1 MRRLIAFVY
10 DNESYTLGNVQD
22 QQDNFANVVP
32 RTRRVIGSDGGFD
45 EFGTSPA
52 PAEIGN
58 LQAQIVLRVNTQSDM
73 TAKMDNLRKISR
85 GSKGFLYMQMEDDTI
100 RWAKARV
107 NSISTPVSE
116 TTHSEYIIRA
126 RLAFQLSAPHWY
138 VNNTEEPLWG
148 QFTWGDFV
156 YGGDVTSNAVSG
168 TITGFTVTLGGT
180 VQTLPRIVIAC
191 GAGETAENVT
201 IQRLVD
207 GVAED
212 EITFTDVLIESDS
225 VEVDCGAKSV
235 LKNGVNAFDDFS
247 FDGHPD
253 WIRLQPGD
261 NEIRV
266 VMANGG
272 DDASVAFYFNDVYI

>member
-1 MRRLIAFVY
+1 MRRLIGFVY
-10 DNESYTLGNVQD
+10 DNESYTLENVQD

-58 LQAQIVLRVNTQSDM
+58 LQSQIVLWVTTESQM
-73 TAKMDNLRKISR
+73 TAKMDSLRKISR
-85 GSKGFLYMQMEDDTI
+85 GSKGFLYMELEDGTI

-116 TTHSEYIIRA
+116 KEHSGYVIRA
-126 RLAFQLSAPHWY
+126 RLAFQLSDPHWY
-138 VNNTEEPLWG
+138 INNAEEPLWG
-148 QFTWGDFV
+148 QFTWGNFT
-156 YGGDVTSNAVSG
+156 YGGGASANAVSG
-168 TITGFTVTLGGT
+168 TSTDFTITVGGT

-235 LKNGVNAFDDFS
+235 LKNDVSAFDDFS

-253 WIRLQPGD
+253 WMRLQSGD
-261 NEIRV
+261 NEMRV
-266 VMANGG
+266 TMANGG
-272 DDASVAFYFNDVYI
+272 DDASVTFYFDDVYV